1 MRKFWGTLLAA
12 VLLSGPVAGQDPVVR
27 AFLDRTSVVKGEQF
41 TLSVEVSGTGSFG
54 SGEPRLP
61 PMEDFSVFLNRGSGQ
76 QIRLVN
82 GRMSMTRTFN
92 FHFRATR
99 VGEFEIG
106 AVQVRLDGKVHKSD
120 PLRIRIG
127 GGGGPAPAPP
137 DRGRPAGTT
146 SPADLFVRATADRE
160 RVYRNQALLVTY
172 KIYTGVRISSYGISK
187 QPETAG
193 FWVEDYPQPRQPHTE
208 GEVIGGRRYTVA
220 QIKKMVLFPTG
231 AGEKEIGPLVLECRV
246 QTRGG
251 SWDPFGSRDPFRG
264 FFSSDI
270 FGREVTRQIASN
282 PLRVQVLP
290 LPQEGRPP
298 EFQDAVGDF
307 SISGQLDK
315 SEVKANEAL
324 SFKVRISGSGNL
336 AGLSEPRIEFPSS
349 FEVYPPKMEQQIRRD
364 PGGISGEKTF
374 EYVLI
379 PRRPGPV
386 QLGPV
391 RMAYFDPASDAYR
404 ISRAPELS
412 VNVTPGD
419 QLAEAATAGLSR
431 QEVKLL
437 AQDIRF
443 IKIGS
448 GPFHKIGDSILTV
461 TGFWIPFSLP
471 LLCLLGAVGYRRH
484 QMRLRGDVA
493 YARARRARR
502 VSRKRLAQAQS
513 YLDRGAEQEFYPAV
527 GQALMGY
534 LADKLNVAQAGMVSQ
549 EVKESLRARG
559 VSEESLSRYFDCLQ
573 ICDLKQFAPS
583 SSGREEMRDLMAGA
597 REAVTRMEQE
607 LTSRPEGRP
616 AQ

>member
-1 MRKFWGTLLAA
+1 MRIFRGTLLAA
-12 VLLSGPVAGQDPVVR
+12 VLLSGPAGGQDPAVR
-27 AFLDRTSVVKGEQF
+27 AFLDRTSVAMGEQF
-41 TLSVEVSGTGSFG
+41 TLSVEVSGTGA
-54 SGEPRLP
+54 SGAREPRLP
-61 PMEDFSVFLNRGSGQ
+61 PMEEFAAFLGSRSSQ
-76 QIRLVN
+76 QFRLLN
-82 GRMSMTRTFN
+82 GRMSTSRTFS
-92 FHFRATR
+92 FHFQATR
-99 VGEFEIG
+99 EGEFEIG
-106 AVQVRLDGKVHKSD
+106 AVQVQLDGKTHKSA
-120 PLRIRIG
+120 PLRIQVGSG
-127 GGGGPAPAPP
+127 GRPVPTPP
-137 DRGRPAGTT
+137 GRGRTAGKT
-146 SPADLFVRATADRE
+146 SQPDLFVRATADRE
-160 RVYRNQALLVTY
+160 RVYENQALVVTY

-208 GEVIGGRRYTVA
+208 GEVIDGRRYTVA
-220 QIKKMVLFPTG
+220 RIKKMVLFPTG
-231 AGEKEIGPLVLECRV
+231 PGEKEVGPLVLECRV
-246 QTRGG
+246 QTGRR

-264 FFSSDI
+264 IFSGDI
-270 FGREVTRQIASN
+270 FGREVARQVASN
-282 PLRVQVLP
+282 PLRVEVLP

-298 EFQDAVGDF
+298 EFQGAVGDF
-307 SISGQLDK
+307 SISGHLDK

-364 PGGISGEKTF
+364 PDGISGEKTF

-379 PRRPGPV
+379 PRSPGPV

-391 RMAYFDPASDAYR
+391 QLAYFDPVSDAYR
-404 ISRAPELS
+404 ISRGPEVP
-412 VNVTPGD
+412 VNVAPGD
-419 QLAEAATAGLSR
+419 QLAEAANAGLSR

-437 AQDIRF
+437 GQDIRF

-448 GPFHKIGDSILTV
+448 GPFHKVGDSILTV

-502 VSRKRLAQAQS
+502 VSRKRLAQAQFH
-513 YLDRGAEQEFYPAV
+513 LDQGTEQEFYPAV

-559 VSEESLSRYFDCLQ
+559 VSEESVARYFDCLQ

-607 LTSRPEGRP
+607 LVSRPEGRHSR
-616 AQ
+616 

>member
-1 MRKFWGTLLAA
+1 M
-12 VLLSGPVAGQDPVVR
+12 
-27 AFLDRTSVVKGEQF
+27 GEQF
-41 TLSVEVSGTGSFG
+41 TLSVEVSGTGA
-54 SGEPRLP
+54 SGAREPRLP
-61 PMEDFSVFLNRGSGQ
+61 PMEEFAAFLGSRSSQ
-76 QIRLVN
+76 QFRLLN
-82 GRMSMTRTFN
+82 GRMSTSRTFS
-92 FHFRATR
+92 FHFQATR
-99 VGEFEIG
+99 EGEFEIG
-106 AVQVRLDGKVHKSD
+106 AVQVQFDGKTHKSA
-120 PLRIRIG
+120 PLRIQVGSG
-127 GGGGPAPAPP
+127 GTPAPTPP
-137 DRGRPAGTT
+137 GRGRTAGTT
-146 SPADLFVRATADRE
+146 SQPDLFVRATADRE
-160 RVYRNQALLVTY
+160 RVYENQALVVTY

-208 GEVIGGRRYTVA
+208 GEVIDGRRYTVA
-220 QIKKMVLFPTG
+220 RIKKMVLFPTG
-231 AGEKEIGPLVLECRV
+231 PGEKEVGPLVLECRV
-246 QTRGG
+246 QTGRR

-264 FFSSDI
+264 IFSGDI
-270 FGREVTRQIASN
+270 FAREVTRQVASN
-282 PLRVQVLP
+282 PLRVEVQP

-298 EFQDAVGDF
+298 EFQGAVGDF
-307 SISGQLDK
+307 SISGHLDK

-364 PGGISGEKTF
+364 PDGISGEKTF

-379 PRRPGPV
+379 PRSPGPVRLGPV
-386 QLGPV
+386 QL
-391 RMAYFDPASDAYR
+391 AYFDPVSDAYR
-404 ISRAPELS
+404 ISRGSEVP
-412 VNVTPGD
+412 VNVAPGD
-419 QLAEAATAGLSR
+419 HLAEAANAGLSR

-437 AQDIRF
+437 GQDIRF

-502 VSRKRLAQAQS
+502 VSRKRLAQARVH
-513 YLDRGAEQEFYPAV
+513 LDQGAEQEFYPAV

-559 VSEESLSRYFDCLQ
+559 VSEESVARYFDCLQ

-607 LTSRPEGRP
+607 LVSRREGRHSR
-616 AQ
+616 

>member
-1 MRKFWGTLLAA
+1 MRELWGTLLAA
-12 VLLSGPVAGQDPVVR
+12 VLLAGPLGGQDPAVR
-27 AFLDRTSVVKGEQF
+27 AFLDRTSVVKGQQF
-41 TLSVEVSGTGSFG
+41 TLSVEVSGKGASG
-54 SGEPRLP
+54 AGEPRLP
-61 PMEDFSVFLNRGSGQ
+61 PMEEFAAFLGSGSSQ
-76 QIRLVN
+76 QFRLEN
-82 GRMSMTRTFN
+82 GRMSMSRTFS
-92 FHFRATR
+92 FHFQATR
-99 VGEFEIG
+99 EGEFEVG
-106 AVQVRLDGKVHKSD
+106 AVQVQLDGKIRKSA
-120 PLRIRIG
+120 PLRIRVGSG
-127 GGGGPAPAPP
+127 GRPVPTPTG
-137 DRGRPAGTT
+137 RGRPADTA

-160 RVYRNQALLVTY
+160 SVYRNQALVVTY
-172 KIYTGVRISSYGISK
+172 KIYTGVRISSYRISK

-193 FWVEDYPQPRQPHTE
+193 FWVEEYPQPREPRTE

-220 QIKKMVLFPTG
+220 LIKKMALFPTG

-246 QTRGG
+246 RTRGG

-270 FGREVTRQIASN
+270 FGREVTRQVASN

-290 LPQEGRPP
+290 LPQAGRPP
-298 EFQDAVGDF
+298 EFQGAVGDF

-336 AGLSEPRIEFPSS
+336 AGLGEPRIEFPSS

-364 PGGISGEKTF
+364 PSGISGEKTF

-386 QLGPV
+386 RLGPV
-391 RMAYFDPASDAYR
+391 QMAYFDPAADAYR
-404 ISRAPELS
+404 VSRAPELA
-412 VNVTPGD
+412 VNVAPGD
-419 QLAEAATAGLSR
+419 QMAEAVEAGLSR

-448 GPFHKIGDSILTV
+448 GPFHKIGDSLLTV
-461 TGFWIPFSLP
+461 TGFWIPLSLP

-484 QMRLRGDVA
+484 RMRLKGDVA

-502 VSRKRLAQAQS
+502 VSRKRLAKAKVL
-513 YLDRGAEQEFYPAV
+513 LDRGAEKEFYPAV

-534 LADKLNVAQAGMVSQ
+534 LADKLNVSQAGMVSR

-559 VSEESLSRYFDCLQ
+559 VSEEILARYFDCLQ
-573 ICDLKQFAPS
+573 VCDLKQFAPS

-597 REAVTRMEQE
+597 IEAVTRMEQE
-607 LTSRPEGRP
+607 LASRPEGRH
-616 AQ
+616 AR